1 MRLTGRFAVATYAA
15 MSAWILV
22 CAPAAAQADWLF
34 TPSLGRTFG
43 ADTFGQGH
51 ATYGGAVAQVDE
63 ESFGWEAEFSYSPEF
78 FDNNTQSFES
88 ARSGS
93 VVTAM
98 GNALI
103 GAPMGPEGRFR
114 PYVTG
119 GVGLMRMRV
128 VSDAG
133 TFESVT
139 SEFGFNAGAGALALV
154 GSRIG
159 LRGDLRYL
167 RSFQNQNPSWTR
179 GVAPDI
185 APGSFDFWRASVGL
199 TLLFAQQ

>member
-1 MRLTGRFAVATYAA
+1 MRVTRRFAIATCAA
-15 MSAWILV
+15 ISAWIVV
-22 CAPAAAQADWLF
+22 CAPAPAQGDWLF
-34 TPSLGRTFG
+34 TPSVGRTFG
-43 ADTFGQGH
+43 GDTFGQGH
-51 ATYGGAVAQVDE
+51 ATYGGAIAWVDE
-63 ESFGWEAEFSYSPEF
+63 ESFGWEGEFSYSPDF
-78 FDNNTQSFES
+78 FENTESFAN

-98 GNALI
+98 GNVLI

-119 GVGLMRMRV
+119 GIGLMRMRV

-139 SEFGFNAGAGALALV
+139 SEVGWNAGAGALVLIA
-154 GSRIG
+154 SRIG
-159 LRGDLRYL
+159 LRGDLRYI

-179 GVAPDI
+179 GITIDVAP
-185 APGSFDFWRASVGL
+185 GNFDFWRASVGL
-199 TLLFAQQ
+199 TVAFPRQ